1 MAPELIRRELPGRDG
16 AAAETGHAMEFKAP
30 GASPFD
36 EAASR
41 ELQQAVRRALLRVAG
56 SFRMAVILRDL
67 EGMSY
72 EEIAEV
78 LDISVGT
85 VKSRILRGRRA
96 LRDLLGPAFA
106 AGRMVP

>member
-1 MAPELIRRELPGRDG
+1 M
-16 AAAETGHAMEFKAP
+16 
-30 GASPFD
+30 
-36 EAASR
+36 ASR
-41 ELQQAVRRALLRVAG
+41 EVQQVVRRALLRVG
-56 SFRMAVILRDL
+56 KDFRMAVILRDL

-96 LRDLLGPAFA
+96 LRELLGPVFA